1 MRRAKY
7 ILYVLYMLHAV
18 TLSGQSRGELRDM
31 FISAEGDLLFEDYAE
46 ALPKYLNL
54 LQIFPENY
62 NFYFRIGQCY
72 LNTPGEKTKSI
83 PFLETAAK
91 NINPG
96 HRPDRFRETGAPY
109 DVLYHLANAYRI
121 NNQLD
126 KALETYAL
134 FLRDVDTEVYDT
146 ALVSFQIASCH
157 TAREMMRDPVY
168 VIEKNLGQSLNDRF
182 SEFNPVVSDDTK
194 TILFTRELQFYDA
207 VFYASAENGQWTEPV
222 NLTPQ
227 LGIDQDYYTSS
238 LAHDGKTLLLYRT
251 DKYDGNIYLS
261 RFDGGKWSTVEKLND
276 NINTKYWESN
286 ATLSRDGKRLYFT
299 SNRRES
305 IGGLDIF
312 VSASDS
318 TGKWGPALNL
328 GPVINTIYNEESPFL
343 ANNDSTLFFSSRG
356 HKNMGGYDI
365 FRSDLDRNGIW
376 STPVN
381 LGYPVNTT
389 DDDLFFFPAGS
400 GDSGY
405 FSKFADDGYGR
416 MDMFLYEIY
425 SARNPR
431 YFTVS
436 GTALIKGLLAEFPQP
451 VKVTAVN
458 NADSESV
465 VSYIARPET
474 GGYVFSL
481 PQGSYT
487 LSFASEEVSP
497 FTLIVEMPLSYKGDS
512 VTVDPVTLTPDDTE
526 AFLEVFADTTA
537 RVNAS
542 DPLPFTLMLEEKS
555 LLKIDVISSD
565 TLRHTERHR
574 ITDTTFAFLMVPP
587 RGESLFIFSLSDRFG
602 NQTRDTVAVS
612 NHDFIA
618 AASPARLGYRPV
630 IHDEAAVMAAEPAVT
645 TEAVEQPAGSEIPA
659 GDESL
664 STGDADGR
672 CSPLWW
678 LLLLLAAF
686 ILYLILR
693 SKKRKKNDNA

>member
-18 TLSGQSRGELRDM
+18 TLSGQSRSEMRDM
-31 FISAEGDLLFEDYAE
+31 FTSAEGDLLFEDYAE

-54 LQIFPENY
+54 LQIYPENY
-62 NFYFRIGQCY
+62 NFYFRVGQCY
-72 LNTPGEKTKSI
+72 LNTPGEKEKSI

-91 NINPG
+91 NINPE

-146 ALVSFQIASCH
+146 ALVSFQIATCH
-157 TAREMMRDPVY
+157 TASEMMRDPVY

-182 SEFNPVVSDDTK
+182 SEFNPVVSDDAK
-194 TILFTRELQFYDA
+194 TILFTRQMQFYDA
-207 VFYASAENGQWTEPV
+207 VFYSSAENGQWTEPV

-238 LAHDGKTLLLYRT
+238 LTHDGKTLLLYRT
-251 DKYDGNIYLS
+251 DEYDGNIYLS
-261 RFDGGKWSTVEKLND
+261 RFNGGQWSNVEKLND
-276 NINTKYWESN
+276 NINTKYWESH
-286 ATLSRDGKRLYFT
+286 ATLSRDGNKLYFT

-312 VSASDS
+312 VSDRDS
-318 TGKWGPALNL
+318 TGKWGPAINL

-365 FRSDLDRNGIW
+365 FRSDLDRNGVW
-376 STPVN
+376 SMPVN

-389 DDDLFFFPAGS
+389 DDDLFFFPSGK

-416 MDMFLYEIY
+416 MDIFLYEIY

-436 GTALIKGLLAEFPQP
+436 GTAFIKGLLTEFPQP
-451 VKVTAVN
+451 VTVTAVN

-465 VSYIARPET
+465 VSVLARPET

-487 LSFASEEVSP
+487 LSFTSEEVTP

-512 VTVDPVTLTPDDTE
+512 VTLDPVTLTPEDTE
-526 AFLEVFADTTA
+526 AFLEVFADTSA
-537 RVNAS
+537 RANTS
-542 DPLPFTLMLEEKS
+542 DPLPFTVSLEEKS
-555 LLKIDVISSD
+555 LLKIDVLSAD

-574 ITDTTFAFLMVPP
+574 ITGTTYALLMVPP
-587 RGESLFIFSLSDRFG
+587 LGESLFIFSLTDRFG
-602 NQTRDTVAVS
+602 NESRDTVAVS
-612 NHDFIA
+612 NHEPIGS
-618 AASPARLGYRPV
+618 ASPAPTGYRPIEPV
-630 IHDEAAVMAAEPAVT
+630 AAAVTAAEPAVR
-645 TEAVEQPAGSEIPA
+645 TEAAQQPAGSEIPA
-659 GDESL
+659 GDEPL
-664 STGDADGR
+664 STGESDGR
-672 CSPLWW
+672 CSPFWW
-678 LLLLLAAF
+678 LLLLLAVF